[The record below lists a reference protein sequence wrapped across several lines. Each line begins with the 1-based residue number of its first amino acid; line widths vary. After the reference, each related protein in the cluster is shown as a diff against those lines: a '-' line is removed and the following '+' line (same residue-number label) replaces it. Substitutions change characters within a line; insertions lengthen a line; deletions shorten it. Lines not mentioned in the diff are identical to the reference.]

1 LFSFLLSK
9 LILEETTKEG
19 QIEREGKFLSG
30 NANENNNNEQ
40 EKTFALRTRKK
51 TNVFLCFLIL
61 VFKLIS
67 KQYLCSHYSSYISLV
82 MAQGYEILSMKIA
95 LHRRNFIDKN
105 RSGKP
110 LVHKKEINSSLLNLS
125 RK

>member
-40 EKTFALRTRKK
+40 EKIFALRTRKK
-51 TNVFLCFLIL
+51 PM
-61 VFKLIS
+61 
-67 KQYLCSHYSSYISLV
+67 YSSV
-82 MAQGYEILSMKIA
+82 
-95 LHRRNFIDKN
+95 F
-105 RSGKP
+105 
-110 LVHKKEINSSLLNLS
+110 
-125 RK
+125 